1 MLFRSVPTQFR
12 EQVIHVLLVINLK
25 PWSLKYHIS
34 LIRHNW
40 KPLIIA
46 RKNKNAIALW
56 KTSPSSPLT
65 SVQIMVLQPFAIRSH
80 GQEEVIIPTGT
91 SGGAQISGHM
101 AKCM

>member
-1 MLFRSVPTQFR
+1 MCFVGNKLKVLVTQ
-12 EQVIHVLLVINLK
+12 K
-25 PWSLKYHIS
+25 SYP

-40 KPLIIA
+40 KPLIVA

-65 SVQIMVLQPFAIRSH
+65 SVQVMVLQPFAIKSH